1 MRGRTL
7 AESESAA
14 PENGETVDGF
24 DHAHDGLL
32 QLLLRDEESAGRTF
46 EAVDHPLL
54 HECLKHLAD
63 GMFTCSNVL
72 GNLSDAGPVTRFK
85 LRRKKYDCLDGRLAG
100 ITQHRLPV

>member
-24 DHAHDGLL
+24 DYAHDGLL
-32 QLLLRDEESAGRTF
+32 QLLFGDEKSAGRSF
-46 EAVDHPLL
+46 EAIDQALFN
-54 HECLKHLAD
+54 ECLKHLPH

-72 GNLSDAGPVTRFK
+72 GNLSDAGPVARFK
-85 LRRKKYDCLDGRLAG
+85 LRGKKYDCLDGRLAG
-100 ITQHRLPV
+100 IT

>member
-32 QLLLRDEESAGRTF
+32 QLLLRDEESREGI
-46 EAVDHPLL
+46 ELL
-54 HECLKHLAD
+54 FRSRKIRDLCE
-63 GMFTCSNVL
+63 
-72 GNLSDAGPVTRFK
+72 PVNNGYAYLF
-85 LRRKKYDCLDGRLAG
+85 G
-100 ITQHRLPV
+100 